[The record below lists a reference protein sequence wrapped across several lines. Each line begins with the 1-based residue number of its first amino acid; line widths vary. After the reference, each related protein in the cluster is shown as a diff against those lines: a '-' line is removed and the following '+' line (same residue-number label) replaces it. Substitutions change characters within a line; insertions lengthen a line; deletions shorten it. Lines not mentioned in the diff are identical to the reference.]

1 MKFYPQEKKWQ
12 GRNDN
17 SVSGER
23 EQQEQMSTRQ
33 QDERLNH
40 RAKKCSYV
48 ILDSMLPKWC

>member
-1 MKFYPQEKKWQ
+1 MEFYPQEKKWQ

-17 SVSGER
+17 SVSGEK
-23 EQQEQMSTRQ
+23 EQEERMSTRQ

>member
-23 EQQEQMSTRQ
+23 EQEQMSTRQ
-33 QDERLNH
+33 QDKRLNH
-40 RAKKCSYV
+40 KKCSYV
-48 ILDSMLPKWC
+48 ILDSMLLKWC